1 MLLPDDDVSRSLV
14 SAYATVRASFR
25 EDIGERPLVLAN
37 SEFFPDA
44 FRGDQEGV
52 QALVRRMQAHAG
64 MLDVP
69 VHAKLTEAPAQTAS
83 GCGDSCAPERSFDE
97 ARLVD
102 EGDAWRLRLAPAEL
116 RHPVGL
122 TTLVARS
129 LSQVFLVET
138 RRPDFRA
145 QIPPEILVDLLAV
158 NLGFGALLMEGA
170 YVYAKSCGGPSVVK
184 LTALGLPE
192 LGLVTALSCAL
203 WPKSL
208 GAARKVASTTQ
219 AATLATAE
227 AWLRGNRELALQV
240 QRAPELVERGA
251 FRLSPP
257 RERLFPWF
265 GSRSKQNP
273 ADEFPALTATT
284 PTSARRPA
292 PDDGLKE
299 LVEEVL
305 GTR

>member
-1 MLLPDDDVSRSLV
+1 MLLPDDDVARSLV
-14 SAYATVRASFR
+14 SAYAAVRASFR

-37 SEFFPDA
+37 GEFFPDA
-44 FRGDQEGV
+44 FRRDQDGV
-52 QALVRRMQAHAG
+52 QALVRRMQTHAG
-64 MLDVP
+64 MLDIP
-69 VHAKLTEAPAQTAS
+69 VRAKLTEAAARTVSA
-83 GCGDSCAPERSFDE
+83 CGDSCVPGQSFDE

-102 EGDAWRLRLAPAEL
+102 EGDAWQLRLAPGEL
-116 RHPVGL
+116 GHPVGL

-145 QIPPEILVDLLAV
+145 PIPPEILVDLLAV

-219 AATLATAE
+219 AATLAEAE

-240 QRAPELVERGA
+240 QRAPELVELGA
-251 FRLSPP
+251 FRLSAP
-257 RERLFPWF
+257 RARLFPWF
-265 GSRSKQNP
+265 GSHSKQNP
-273 ADEFPALTATT
+273 ADEFPALAATT
-284 PTSARRPA
+284 PKSARRTL

-299 LVEEVL
+299 LVDEVL